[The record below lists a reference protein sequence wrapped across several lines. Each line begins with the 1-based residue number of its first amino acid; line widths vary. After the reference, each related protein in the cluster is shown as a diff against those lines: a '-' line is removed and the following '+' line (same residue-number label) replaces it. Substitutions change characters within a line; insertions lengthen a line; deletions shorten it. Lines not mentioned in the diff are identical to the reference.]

1 MHRPRRI
8 SLRFR
13 DVRQTAAVPVA
24 RCRKTRR
31 ESFIAPPNPGLT
43 ADPQTAVLLGSSAHA
58 RDFIT
63 HTPMETVVGMAAN
76 PFGAHELGSDM
87 ARPYVT
93 VLCGACTKSKSIAK
107 KICGTGTP
115 HRSARLARWIIQGQC
130 VDNRGCFRSLFV
142 SSRGTAD
149 ETYSLRAK
157 CRELKERIDGCKHQP
172 PNLAEEPT

>member
-1 MHRPRRI
+1 
-8 SLRFR
+8 
-13 DVRQTAAVPVA
+13 
-24 RCRKTRR
+24 
-31 ESFIAPPNPGLT
+31 
-43 ADPQTAVLLGSSAHA
+43 
-58 RDFIT
+58 
-63 HTPMETVVGMAAN
+63 MAAN

-115 HRSARLARWIIQGQC
+115 HRLCTTRSVDYSGASLSSVC

-157 CRELKERIDGCKHQP
+157 CRES
-172 PNLAEEPT
+172 